1 MVRAPVPFWP
11 VCLLLAQVLVLAG
24 CAGNSAPVAATPP
37 PLDITVVRV
46 QQKDVPIY
54 GNWVATLDGY
64 INANI
69 QPQVSGYLIK
79 QTYSEGSFV
88 HQNDVLFEID
98 PRPFQAILDQA
109 KGQVAQAQGQ
119 LAQSEAHLAL
129 SKINVQRDT
138 PLAKARAIAQSLLD
152 NDLQTQAQD
161 EAMIKTSQAAI
172 QSSEA
177 TVEQAELNLG
187 FTKVRS
193 LVGGIAGIAT
203 TQIGNLVGPSTLL
216 TIVSQVDPIKVYF
229 PISEQEYLR
238 VAGKPPSA
246 VPLQLTLADGSIY
259 PHSGRVAFANR

>member
-109 KGQVAQAQGQ
+109 RGQVAQAKGQ

-138 PLAKARAIAQSLLD
+138 PLAKARAIAQS
-152 NDLQTQAQD
+152 QRR
-161 EAMIKTSQAAI
+161 TSR
-172 QSSEA
+172 
-177 TVEQAELNLG
+177 AESWLH
-187 FTKVRS
+187 
-193 LVGGIAGIAT
+193 
-203 TQIGNLVGPSTLL
+203 QGP
-216 TIVSQVDPIKVYF
+216 
-229 PISEQEYLR
+229 
-238 VAGKPPSA
+238 
-246 VPLQLTLADGSIY
+246 VP
-259 PHSGRVAFANR
+259 GRWHRGHRHHANRQPGRRFYSAHHRFPGRSHQ